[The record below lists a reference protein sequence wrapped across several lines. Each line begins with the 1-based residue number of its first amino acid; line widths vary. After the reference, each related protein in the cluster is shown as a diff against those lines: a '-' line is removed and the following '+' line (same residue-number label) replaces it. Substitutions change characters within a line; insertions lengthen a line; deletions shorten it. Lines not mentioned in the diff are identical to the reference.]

1 MPKVIK
7 PVEYRLNAK
16 VRFTFQMGNVPI
28 FGSILGYGYNPVK
41 GYYELRVKVHSGDL
55 PSGNY
60 RASFWKLIE
69 EETE

>member
-7 PVEYRLNAK
+7 PVEYAIGKK

-28 FGSILGYGYNPVK
+28 FGTINGYGYNTVK
-41 GYYELRVKVHSGDL
+41 GFYELRVKVHSGDL

-60 RASFWKLIE
+60 RASFWKIVE
-69 EETE
+69 EQ